1 MKLFSDAA
9 EYGLRAVVWLADHP
23 AQSWTVREI
32 AAGTRSKPGY
42 LVKVMQALARAGI
55 VASQRGVG
63 GGVSLAV
70 DPGQV
75 TILDVL
81 NAVDPMA
88 RITTCPLRL
97 KSHGTRL
104 CSLHR
109 RVDNAMAMIEA
120 EFSQVTIS
128 DLLRDSNPS
137 HPLCESNERLA
148 RLGLRRG
155 R

>member
-9 EYGLRAVVWLADHP
+9 EYGLRAVVWLTDHP
-23 AQSWTVREI
+23 EQSWTVREI
-32 AAGTRSKPGY
+32 AAGTLSRPGY
-42 LVKVMQALARAGI
+42 LVKVLQALARAGI

-63 GGVSLAV
+63 GGVSLEA
-70 DPGQV
+70 DPQQV

-81 NAVDPMA
+81 NAVDPVA
-88 RITTCPLRL
+88 RITVCPLRL

-109 RVDNAMAMIEA
+109 RVDNAIALIEA
-120 EFSQVTIS
+120 EFSKVTIS
-128 DLLRDSNPS
+128 DLVRDSNPS
-137 HPLCESNERLA
+137 HPLCESDDRLV

-155 R
+155 M